1 MKYLVDVNV
10 LSEGTKLSPSASA
23 VNWLIEHRRHI
34 FVNPIILGELEFGI
48 LILPDSRRRS
58 RLQQWLNSA
67 IKSVPVAEINADT
80 ARVWASLLAEL
91 RNKGRTMPVKDSLI
105 AATARQYDLT
115 LATRNV
121 TDFRDAGVR
130 VENPFET

>member
-1 MKYLVDVNV
+1 
-10 LSEGTKLSPSASA
+10 LSPSASA

>member
-1 MKYLVDVNV
+1 VKYLVDVNV

-121 TDFRDAGVR
+121 TDFRDAGIR
-130 VENPFET
+130 VEKPFET